1 MEDGA
6 GSPSHW
12 FHSCTLL
19 WVRPGDATLPR
30 RWQQAE
36 ELATSHERPRDPSS
50 TTKDLSS
57 HTLLPRA
64 GGRARGQ
71 PRPALSSSAHS
82 LPSLGFFSLPNR
94 AAFAAQFPATRGTSG
109 QVCIQTEGRHFAILP
124 QAASCGSSKY
134 RGLCRSQGSPA
145 FSASPQGTVTA
156 LRAGTEGPRPPRG
169 VVGHRQR
176 KDDGSRST
184 DQLTQSRAV
193 PRGKGRRPRSRA
205 EDGSG
210 DEHEGSRTPAWPR
223 GCRASPERWHLAPSS
238 CT

>member
-6 GSPSHW
+6 ESPSHW

-19 WVRPGDATLPR
+19 RVQPGDATLPR

-36 ELATSHERPRDPSS
+36 ELATSHEDPETRLPPPRI
-50 TTKDLSS
+50 
-57 HTLLPRA
+57 LPRTPCS
-64 GGRARGQ
+64 RGQ
-71 PRPALSSSAHS
+71 EAGHGGSPVLRSAAPRTRSPPWDFFPYPTVQ
-82 LPSLGFFSLPNR
+82 PSLFNSQPHAGLQDKFVFKPK
-94 AAFAAQFPATRGTSG
+94 
-109 QVCIQTEGRHFAILP
+109 EGISP
-124 QAASCGSSKY
+124 SCPKQHRVVPLNTVGV
-134 RGLCRSQGSPA
+134 CRSQGSPA
-145 FSASPQGTVTA
+145 FSASSQGTVTA